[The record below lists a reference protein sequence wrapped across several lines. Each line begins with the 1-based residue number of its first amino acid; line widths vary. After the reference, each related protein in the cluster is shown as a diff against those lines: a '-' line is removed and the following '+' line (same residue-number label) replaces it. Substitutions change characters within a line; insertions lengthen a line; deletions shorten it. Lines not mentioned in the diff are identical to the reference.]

1 MAAVHHVPEGSAMM
15 YLAPARRNN
24 RLATAYKVIKE
35 TLFEPFCVAAVMDSV
50 KDILWTWTLA
60 SLFRLQTGSR

>member
-1 MAAVHHVPEGSAMM
+1 MM